1 MRRNYGLLLIPRYTS
16 HLSWE
21 LFSRSIL
28 IITNTAPVIT
38 VKLDFSVHKVDSC
51 FSCNLALVIYCF
63 VLFLSL
69 LGHRLWEKS
78 TARSQRYWLE
88 SWKVGFIDLQRKK
101 DFSMPDW
108 SQREIGGGAGGGGTG
123 SFLYYYRLP
132 VTRYFVIVCCTL
144 RFVYCVRNNATA
156 FCGTFPLL
164 FRQLP

>member
-1 MRRNYGLLLIPRYTS
+1 MRRNYGLLLIPWYTS
-16 HLSWE
+16 HLSRE

-69 LGHRLWEKS
+69 VGHSLWEKS

-101 DFSMPDW
+101 DFFY
-108 SQREIGGGAGGGGTG
+108 A
-123 SFLYYYRLP
+123 
-132 VTRYFVIVCCTL
+132 
-144 RFVYCVRNNATA
+144 
-156 FCGTFPLL
+156 
-164 FRQLP
+164 

>member
-1 MRRNYGLLLIPRYTS
+1 MRRNYRLLLIPWYTS

-51 FSCNLALVIYCF
+51 ISCNLALVIYCF

-69 LGHRLWEKS
+69 VGHRLWEKS
-78 TARSQRYWLE
+78 TARSQCYWLE

-108 SQREIGGGAGGGGTG
+108 SQREGGGGLRGGLYCIITG
-123 SFLYYYRLP
+123 YQLLRYCMLYAE
-132 VTRYFVIVCCTL
+132 VCVLCS
-144 RFVYCVRNNATA
+144 
-156 FCGTFPLL
+156 
-164 FRQLP
+164 Q